1 MTGLTGGARVAEAT
15 NEPMATTFMRQ
26 TLAIMANPAVRG
38 ANAAETA
45 VLVLSPDLSRLIWA
59 NAAAAQ
65 GFGLSLPGP
74 QEGADDR
81 PKILDQLSGSAGVLA
96 RKGRTSLLLRANRG
110 ARALSIPAE
119 LRLLSVDGGGVSEDY
134 ALLTA
139 RAGRSAYRPQDRD
152 GALIREAG
160 LAEDRSARLVPMD
173 AVTSLAPTDDLP
185 AAQAIAAFVASGED
199 IADIATT
206 SGASL
211 LLARIA
217 DDRMFAAPGEDG
229 AQAAS
234 EPELSP
240 SSPAPSATQS
250 PPQAEQASRRFRSNW
265 ASVSPT
271 TTPAPVSDPQSPDD
285 SDRPAGGDGSAEG
298 GFDEVTSA
306 KAATEHSA
314 GGEQAVDVS
323 TVAGEDSPED
333 VAPGAAETPAK
344 PDADSRPVRW
354 HSVWTVA
361 APPSGETAL
370 EPDPAA
376 APEPGAPDAGRADR
390 PAPEEP
396 DAGPLPDWVASGDPR
411 QSVAEDE
418 PSSPDGT
425 PSRSEDDV
433 SGVAPESRGPDAGDA
448 PSPDAPP
455 PETEPSLEDQAAT
468 LPSEHPSPP
477 LAGPSADDDATAAAD
492 ESEAAAASIDAP
504 DTRPA
509 RASDFTPPLAGAQTP
524 APGAFHARTSG
535 DPVRFVWRVDS
546 DGRFRSLSP
555 EFADAV
561 GPASA
566 AVLDRSVEEVARAYR
581 LDEDGA
587 LRRLLSRRDT
597 WSGRT
602 VMWPLE
608 GTAKKVPVDLA
619 ALPIYARD
627 RSFDGFRGFGVVRLA
642 DAVDDTDAIGLRPA
656 AALRD
661 VPPADPS
668 ADDSADSALE
678 ESLPAFMRS
687 IGAAT
692 PPINF
697 GRRDPDS
704 RPAAPAQAADR
715 PARSDAPEERPGDK
729 IIRLEE
735 RRRASNAGLSQ
746 SEEAAFRAIGETL
759 AQEGAQPRDLAEAVT
774 AASKRIGAIEEA
786 RQADTGSADPA
797 DMSIDQSGAGT
808 TDPDFAAALDSAYG
822 TLPMPILV
830 QTGQELVYA
839 NREFLDLAGH
849 ADLAALKS
857 AGGFDSLIVDRQ
869 EGDADFLR
877 LRRTNGQTMAIR
889 ARMQRTSV
897 DGTSCLLFAF
907 FATPRL
913 SLVARETFE
922 AADMPAPGVTRGV
935 LEDPLLGLAA
945 DGIVLVEEDGLVTAM
960 SGPAQRLFD
969 ISPTDVSGRPFV
981 TLFAHESQKAIKD
994 LMSGEEDGDNN
1005 PAEHGA
1011 KWFARRD
1018 VIGRVARGE
1027 FLPLSVSLGR
1037 VPGTSGFCAVINDIT
1052 PWKRA
1057 EETALRE
1064 RASAEASNLQK
1075 STFLGEVAQEIKDPI
1090 DAMIGFADLIGTESL
1105 GPVGN
1110 ERYLEYLDDIK
1121 RSGHQV
1127 IDLVTILHDLAQ
1139 VESGRQELSFEAV
1152 SLAEIVT
1159 EVTSVMSPQANRQR
1173 VIMRTH
1179 LPSSVPPVVGDRHT
1193 IRQIATNLVANSIR
1207 STPTGGQLIVSL
1219 RYEAETGVSLR
1230 FRDSGV
1236 GMRQDEI
1243 DSALRGPGTGYASSG
1258 AETGRLGLPLTK
1270 ALAEANRAE
1279 LSIASTPGEGTLV
1292 EVRFPP
1298 TRVLLD

>member
-1 MTGLTGGARVAEAT
+1 
-15 NEPMATTFMRQ
+15 MATTFMRQ

-38 ANAAETA
+38 ANAADTA
-45 VLVLSPDLSRLIWA
+45 VLVLSPDLSRLVWA

-65 GFGLSLPGP
+65 TFGLSSPGP
-74 QEGADDR
+74 QQGADGH
-81 PKILDQLSGSAGVLA
+81 PGILAQLSGSAGVLA
-96 RKGRTSLLLRANRG
+96 RKGQTSLLLRAHQG
-110 ARALSIPAE
+110 VRATSLTAE
-119 LRLLSVDGGGVSEDY
+119 LRLLTIEDGSFDGRKDH
-134 ALLTA
+134 ALLTM
-139 RAGRSAYRPQDRD
+139 RTVRSAYRPQDRD

-160 LAEDRSARLVPMD
+160 LAEDRAARLVPVD
-173 AVTSLAPTDDLP
+173 AVATVAPPDDLP
-185 AAQAIAAFVASGED
+185 AVQAIAAFLAGGEGVADVVSKSGE
-199 IADIATT
+199 
-206 SGASL
+206 SL
-211 LLARIA
+211 LLARVA
-217 DDRMFAAPGEDG
+217 DDRLFVAPGKNGAPILSEAESAPPSTAQALSQSAAP
-229 AQAAS
+229 AQRTS
-234 EPELSP
+234 VH
-240 SSPAPSATQS
+240 
-250 PPQAEQASRRFRSNW
+250 FRSNW
-265 ASVSPT
+265 ASNASTAVP
-271 TTPAPVSDPQSPDD
+271 PPRVDAQSPDD
-285 SDRPAGGDGSAEG
+285 GDRSESDGSAEAA
-298 GFDEVTSA
+298 FDEVLSGEAPREPIAESA
-306 KAATEHSA
+306 ETRNVTTA
-314 GGEQAVDVS
+314 
-323 TVAGEDSPED
+323 AGEDRLAG
-333 VAPGAAETPAK
+333 VASGEAETAAGSPLERA
-344 PDADSRPVRW
+344 ADPRPLRR

-361 APPSGETAL
+361 APASGETA
-370 EPDPAA
+370 PDASPAE
-376 APEPGAPDAGRADR
+376 APQQGAPDASQTDR
-390 PAPEEP
+390 PAPTEP
-396 DAGPLPDWVASGDPR
+396 NSGASSQLVSASEPR
-411 QSVAEDE
+411 LDIRKDEDE
-418 PSSPDGT
+418 PAPAGNTLSGT
-425 PSRSEDDV
+425 EDAADCPKPASDV
-433 SGVAPESRGPDAGDA
+433 LDPGVAA
-448 PSPDAPP
+448 PA
-455 PETEPSLEDQAAT
+455 ETEPTLEDEAAT
-468 LPSEHPSPP
+468 RPSELPPQPSVEHGV
-477 LAGPSADDDATAAAD
+477 ADDEAAAPSADSANV
-492 ESEAAAASIDAP
+492 
-504 DTRPA
+504 RPA
-509 RASDFTPPLAGAQTP
+509 RASDFA
-524 APGAFHARTSG
+524 APGDGAEPAAADAFHARTGG

-546 DGRFRSLSP
+546 EGRFRSLSP

-566 AVLDRSVEEVARAYR
+566 AVLDRSVDEVARAYR

-642 DAVDDTDAIGLRPA
+642 DAVEDADAIGLSPA

-668 ADDSADSALE
+668 AGEPADKALE
-678 ESLPAFMRS
+678 DSLPLFMRS
-687 IGAAT
+687 VGAST

-697 GRRDPDS
+697 GRRDPES
-704 RPAAPAQAADR
+704 RPSAPAPAADPPAAPDEAQKR
-715 PARSDAPEERPGDK
+715 PADK

-735 RRRASNAGLSQ
+735 RRRAPNASLSQ

-759 AQEGAQPRDLAEAVT
+759 TQEGSQPRDLAEAVT

-786 RQADTGSADPA
+786 RQADIDTAGSGGEPNGAPA
-797 DMSIDQSGAGT
+797 AGSS
-808 TDPDFAAALDSAYG
+808 DPDFTAALERAYG
-822 TLPMPILV
+822 TIPMPILV
-830 QTGQELVYA
+830 QAAQELVYA
-839 NREFLDLAGH
+839 NREFLDLAGY
-849 ADLAALKS
+849 ADLLALKS

-877 LRRTNGQTMAIR
+877 LRRSNGQTMAIR

-913 SLVARETFE
+913 SLLSRETIE
-922 AADMPAPGVTRGV
+922 AADMPAPGVARGV

-945 DGIVLVEEDGLVTAM
+945 DGIVLVDEDGLVTAM
-960 SGPAQRLFD
+960 SEPAQRLFD
-969 ISPTDVSGRPFV
+969 IPPADVSGRPFV
-981 TLFAHESQKAIKD
+981 TLFAHESQKAIKGLIGGQQD
-994 LMSGEEDGDNN
+994 GE
-1005 PAEHGA
+1005 PAGAERQAERGA
-1011 KWFARRD
+1011 KWIARRD
-1018 VIGRVARGE
+1018 VIGRVAGGE
-1027 FLPLSVSLGR
+1027 FLPLSVSLGQ

-1064 RASAEASNLQK
+1064 RANAEASNLQK

-1090 DAMIGFADLIGTESL
+1090 DAMIGFADLIGTETL

-1127 IDLVTILHDLAQ
+1127 IDLVTILHDLAK
-1139 VESGRQELSFEAV
+1139 VESGRQELTFEAV

-1159 EVTSVMSPQANRQR
+1159 EVTSVMAPQANRQR

-1179 LPSSVPPVVGDRHT
+1179 LPSSVPPVVGDRDT

-1219 RYEAETGVSLR
+1219 RYEDETGVSLR

-1243 DSALRGPGTGYASSG
+1243 DSALHGPGTGYASAG

-1279 LSIASTPGEGTLV
+1279 LSIVSAPGEGTLV

-1298 TRVLLD
+1298 SRVLLD